1 MGMGAT
7 NTLDRVAASIGQLHS
22 VKVQFQESLDVPNA
36 GALLALP
43 ALLAVGL
50 LRHTSKYFEL
60 PKGFYGLENIFLLLA
75 FMALSRIKTI
85 EDLRYCAPGEWGKI
99 LGLDRIPEAKTLRKK
114 VGILAQDNKPA
125 QWSAQ
130 LCNDWMAAAPE
141 SAATLY
147 IDGHVR
153 VYYGAMTKLP
163 RHYVSRE
170 RLCLRATTD
179 YWVNAMDG
187 QPFFL
192 VTQAVDPGMLKVL
205 ENEIVPRL
213 KKDVPS
219 QPGKEELDKD
229 KYLSRFTLVFDRE
242 GYSPVFMEKM
252 WKDRISCT
260 TYHKYPGE
268 NWPEEEFTTHEAP
281 LDHGNTVKVK
291 LAERG
296 TFLGGRIWVREIRKL
311 TGSGHQTSVTSTDYR
326 SNLVSAAT
334 KMFSRWSQ
342 ENFFRYMRQHYNLD
356 RLAEH
361 ATEEIPDTVKVV
373 NPDYREID
381 GKIRSKNA
389 ILSRKAAKFG
399 ALTYEGEIDP
409 AKVEKYQEEKAD
421 IQEEIERL
429 NKDVD
434 ELKGQRKSLQKHI
447 SISELSEEDRFQRL
461 ATQSKHL
468 IDAIKMIAY
477 RAETAMAN
485 TLREKTPRYDGGRRL
500 LRTIYSSEADILPD
514 EKNGTLTIRLH
525 HIANRAESEAM
536 NYLCSE
542 LNSTETIFPGTN
554 LRLYYELVSFGFSRG
569 QEV

>member
-1 MGMGAT
+1 MGMGTT

-36 GALLALP
+36 GVLLALP

-85 EDLRYCAPGEWGKI
+85 EDLRYFAPGEWGKI

-130 LCNDWMAAAPE
+130 LCNDWMTAAPE

-213 KKDVPS
+213 KKDVPN
-219 QPGKEELDKD
+219 QPSKEEFDKD

-252 WKDRISCT
+252 WADRISCS

-268 NWPEEEFTTHEAP
+268 NWPEEEFTTHEVT
-281 LDHGNTVKVK
+281 LDNGNTVKVK

-296 TFLGGRIWVREIRKL
+296 AFLGGRIWVREIRKL
-311 TGSGHQTSVTSTDYR
+311 TDSGHQTSVTSTDYR
-326 SNLVSAAT
+326 SNLIPVAI

-342 ENFFRYMRQHYNLD
+342 ENFFRYMRQHYSLD

-361 ATEEIPDTVKVV
+361 AIEDIPDTVKVV

-389 ILSRKAAKFG
+389 ILSRKVAKFG

-409 AKVEKYQEEKAD
+409 AKVEKYQKEKAD
-421 IQEEIERL
+421 IQEEIEHL
-429 NKDVD
+429 KKEVD
-434 ELKGQRKSLQKHI
+434 ELKGRRKSLQRHI
-447 SISELSEEDRFQRL
+447 CISELSEEDRFQRL

-468 IDAIKMIAY
+468 IDTIKMIAY
-477 RAETAMAN
+477 RAETAMVN
-485 TLREKTPRYDGGRRL
+485 TLREKMSRYDDGRRL
-500 LRTIYSSEADILPD
+500 LQAIYRSEADIIPD
-514 EKNGTLTIRLH
+514 KRNGTLTIRLH
-525 HIANRAESEAM
+525 HIANRAESDAM

-554 LRLYYELVSFGFSRG
+554 LRLHYEMVSFGFTRG
-569 QEV
+569 QEA